1 MFEKVN
7 LERALQYERNVKKD
21 NSENQIL
28 SQFKS
33 LFEAEWEKDQ
43 RVLQTINKG
52 ATSSRL
58 PSANQ
63 LSEERIFDRD
73 SIKTLCIKYRLRF
86 LSTKQFRGK
95 IPPSAVSSIK
105 DTERQVGQ
113 NLEAFMIA
121 APSKLFKLEDS
132 NKDPLLFAPLEDGRF
147 YLVDKW
153 GDDLVWYRKII
164 NWPLTSPLTLLT
176 AVISFSVLVTALIPS
191 SMLSSTGE
199 FFSFMRLVALGWNI
213 IFLLGI
219 TSYLWFASH
228 AKFSIHA
235 WNSKTFN

>member
-7 LERALQYERNVKKD
+7 LERALEKERNVQKEI
-21 NSENQIL
+21 SENQIL

-43 RVLQTINKG
+43 RVLRTFNKG
-52 ATSSRL
+52 ATSSIL
-58 PSANQ
+58 PSADN
-63 LSEERIFDRD
+63 LSEERIFDID
-73 SIKTLCIKYRLRF
+73 SIKNLCIKYRLRF
-86 LSTKQFRGK
+86 LSTKQFKGD
-95 IPPSAVSSIK
+95 IPSMAISSIK
-105 DTERQVGQ
+105 ETEMKVGH
-113 NLEAFMIA
+113 NIDAFMIA

-147 YLVDKW
+147 YLIDKW
-153 GDDLVWYRKII
+153 GDDMAWYRKIV
-164 NWPLTSPLTLLT
+164 NWPLTSPMTLLVT
-176 AVISFSVLVTALIPS
+176 LLGLSGLLAAVIPS
-191 SMLSSTGE
+191 SLLSASGE
-199 FFSFMRLVALGWNI
+199 FLSFMRLVAFGWNV

-235 WNSKTFN
+235 WNSKSFN

>member
-7 LERALQYERNVKKD
+7 LERALEKERNVQKEI
-21 NSENQIL
+21 SENQIL

-52 ATSSRL
+52 ATSSIL
-58 PSANQ
+58 PSADN
-63 LSEERIFDRD
+63 LSEERIFDIE
-73 SIKTLCIKYRLRF
+73 SIKNLCIKYRLRF
-86 LSTKQFRGK
+86 LSTKQFKGD
-95 IPPSAVSSIK
+95 IPSMAISSIK
-105 DTERQVGQ
+105 ETEMKVGH
-113 NLEAFMIA
+113 NIDAFMIA

-132 NKDPLLFAPLEDGRF
+132 NKDPLLFAPLDDGRF
-147 YLVDKW
+147 YLIDKW
-153 GDDLVWYRKII
+153 GDDMAWYRKIV
-164 NWPLTSPLTLLT
+164 NWPLTSPLTLLIT
-176 AVISFSVLVTALIPS
+176 LLGLSGLLAAVIPS
-191 SMLSSTGE
+191 SLLSASGE
-199 FFSFMRLVALGWNI
+199 FLSFMRLVAFGWNV

>member
-7 LERALQYERNVKKD
+7 LERALLNERKVQKE
-21 NSENQIL
+21 NSENQVL

-33 LFEAEWEKDQ
+33 LFEAEWENDR
-43 RVLQTINKG
+43 RVLRTMDNG
-52 ATSSRL
+52 ATSSKL
-58 PSANQ
+58 PSSDN
-63 LSEERIFDRD
+63 LSEERIFDLE
-73 SIKTLCIKYRLRF
+73 SIKTLCVKYRLRF
-86 LSTKQFRGK
+86 LSTKQFKGD
-95 IPPSAVSSIK
+95 IPSSAISSVK
-105 DTERQVGQ
+105 ETEQIIGH
-113 NLEAFMIA
+113 NIDAFMIA

-147 YLVDKW
+147 YLIDQW
-153 GDDLVWYRKII
+153 GDDMAWYRKIV
-164 NWPLTSPLTLLT
+164 NWPLTSPITLLL
-176 AVISFSVLVTALIPS
+176 AVLSVSGLLTVLIPS
-191 SMLSSTGE
+191 NLLSSSGE
-199 FFSFMRLVALGWNI
+199 FLNFMRLVAFGWNV

>member
-7 LERALQYERNVKKD
+7 LERALLNERKVQKE
-21 NSENQIL
+21 NSENQVL

-33 LFEAEWEKDQ
+33 LFEAEWENDR
-43 RVLQTINKG
+43 RVLRTMDNG
-52 ATSSRL
+52 ATSSKL
-58 PSANQ
+58 PSSDN
-63 LSEERIFDRD
+63 LSEERIFDLE
-73 SIKTLCIKYRLRF
+73 SIKTLCVKYRLRF
-86 LSTKQFRGK
+86 LSTKQFKGD
-95 IPPSAVSSIK
+95 IPSSAISSVK
-105 DTERQVGQ
+105 ETEQIIGH
-113 NLEAFMIA
+113 NIDAFMIA

-147 YLVDKW
+147 YLIDQW
-153 GDDLVWYRKII
+153 GDDMAWYRKIV
-164 NWPLTSPLTLLT
+164 NWPLTSPITLLL
-176 AVISFSVLVTALIPS
+176 AVLSVSGLLTVLIPS
-191 SMLSSTGE
+191 SLLSSSGE
-199 FFSFMRLVALGWNI
+199 FLNFMRLVAFGWNV

>member
-7 LERALQYERNVKKD
+7 LERALLNERKVQKE
-21 NSENQIL
+21 NSENQVL

-33 LFEAEWEKDQ
+33 LFEAEWENDR
-43 RVLQTINKG
+43 RVLRTMNNG
-52 ATSSRL
+52 ATSSKL
-58 PSANQ
+58 PSSDK
-63 LSEERIFDRD
+63 LSEERIFDLE
-73 SIKTLCIKYRLRF
+73 SIKTLCVKYRLRF
-86 LSTKQFRGK
+86 LSTKQFKGD
-95 IPPSAVSSIK
+95 IPSSAISSVK
-105 DTERQVGQ
+105 ETEQIIGH
-113 NLEAFMIA
+113 NIDAFMIA

-147 YLVDKW
+147 YLIDQW
-153 GDDLVWYRKII
+153 GDDMAWYRKIV
-164 NWPLTSPLTLLT
+164 NWPLTSPITLLL
-176 AVISFSVLVTALIPS
+176 AVLSVSGLLTVLIPS
-191 SMLSSTGE
+191 SLLSSSGE
-199 FFSFMRLVALGWNI
+199 FLNFMRLVAFGWNV

>member
-7 LERALQYERNVKKD
+7 LERALEKERNVQKEI
-21 NSENQIL
+21 SENQIL

-43 RVLQTINKG
+43 RVLRTINKG
-52 ATSSRL
+52 ATSSIL
-58 PSANQ
+58 PSADN
-63 LSEERIFDRD
+63 LSEERIFDIE
-73 SIKTLCIKYRLRF
+73 SIKNLCIKYRLRF
-86 LSTKQFRGK
+86 LSTKQFKGD
-95 IPPSAVSSIK
+95 IPSMAISSIK
-105 DTERQVGQ
+105 ETEMKVGH
-113 NLEAFMIA
+113 NIDAFMIA

-132 NKDPLLFAPLEDGRF
+132 NKDPLLFAPLDDGRF
-147 YLVDKW
+147 YLIDKW
-153 GDDLVWYRKII
+153 GDDMAWYRKIV
-164 NWPLTSPLTLLT
+164 NWPLTSPLTLLIT
-176 AVISFSVLVTALIPS
+176 LLGLSGLLAAVIPS
-191 SMLSSTGE
+191 SLLSASGE
-199 FFSFMRLVALGWNI
+199 FLSFMRLVAFGWNV